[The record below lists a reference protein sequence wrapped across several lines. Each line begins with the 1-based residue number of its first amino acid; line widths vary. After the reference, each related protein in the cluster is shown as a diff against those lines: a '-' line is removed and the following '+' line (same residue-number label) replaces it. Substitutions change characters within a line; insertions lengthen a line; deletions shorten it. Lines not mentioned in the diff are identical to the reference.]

1 MISSELIDT
10 GTIDILSD
18 ELFNQ
23 NPVAIDT
30 EFMRERT
37 YFAKL
42 CLVQVA
48 TTDSIFCIDTLSKVQ
63 LEKFWKSLSNSYCIF
78 HSARQDLEIIFQTAN
93 ILPKKIFDTQ
103 IAASIL
109 GYPHQISYK
118 LLVEKLCG
126 KKLKKA
132 HTRANWEKRPL
143 TNEMIEYAAEDVQFL
158 LEIHSKLYKKLQEQ
172 DRLKWA
178 EEDFEKL
185 NSKNLYRVNKETIP
199 NKLKSPSSMHGHEKR
214 TFKLFSEW
222 RELEAMKKNL
232 PRKWIIKDKTII
244 EIIKKRIRKKSELND
259 IKSIPKTLVEEHGTQ
274 ILKIMENIS
283 ETQKIDS
290 EIMRVNEKQK
300 RYVSEAQ
307 KKVKIISKN
316 LGMEPELIAT
326 KKEIKNFILGEE
338 NVRFMHGWRYE
349 IFGKRLLELIN

>member
-1 MISSELIDT
+1 MIPTELIDT
-10 GTIDILSD
+10 GTIDIVSD
-18 ELFNQ
+18 ALFNQ

-30 EFMRERT
+30 EFMREKT

-48 TTDSIFCIDTLSKVQ
+48 TIDSIYCIDTLSKLN
-63 LEKFWKSLSNSYCIF
+63 LEKFWKSLSSSYCIF
-78 HSARQDLEIIFQTAN
+78 HSARQDLEILFHTAN

-143 TNEMIEYAAEDVQFL
+143 TEEMIKYAAEDVQFL
-158 LEIHSKLYKKLQEQ
+158 LEIHSKLYEKLRDQ

-185 NSKNLYRVNKETIP
+185 NSKSLYALNKEAMSK
-199 NKLKSPSSMHGHEKR
+199 KLKTPNSMHGQEKR
-214 TFKLFSEW
+214 TFKLFSQW
-222 RELEAMKKNL
+222 RELEAIKKNL

-244 EIIKKRIRKKSELND
+244 EIIKKRIREKSELKD
-259 IKSIPKTLVEEHGTQ
+259 IKSIPKTVVEEHGTQ
-274 ILKIMENIS
+274 ILKIMENMS
-283 ETQKIDS
+283 DTKKIDFG
-290 EIMRVNEKQK
+290 IMRANEKQK
-300 RYVSEAQ
+300 RDVSEAQ
-307 KKVKIISKN
+307 NKVKIISKN
-316 LGMEPELIAT
+316 LGVEPELIAT

-349 IFGKRLLELIN
+349 NFGRRLLELIN

>member
-10 GTIDILSD
+10 GKIDIVSD
-18 ELFNQ
+18 AIFNQ

-30 EFMRERT
+30 EFMREKT

-48 TTDSIFCIDTLSKVQ
+48 TIDSIFCIDTLSKMN
-63 LEKFWKSLSNSYCIF
+63 LEKFWKSLSSSYCVF
-78 HSARQDLEIIFQTAN
+78 HSARQDLEILFQTAN

-143 TNEMIEYAAEDVQFL
+143 TNEMIEYATEDVQFL
-158 LEIHSKLYKKLQEQ
+158 LEIHSKLYE
-172 DRLKWA
+172 RLKEQNRLEWA

-185 NSKNLYRVNKETIP
+185 KSKSLYALNKETIAK
-199 NKLKSPSSMHGHEKR
+199 KLKIPNSMHGQEKR

-259 IKSIPKTLVEEHGTQ
+259 IKSISKTVVEEHGNQ

-283 ETQKIDS
+283 DTQKINS
-290 EIMRVNEKQK
+290 VIMRLNEKQN
-300 RYVSEAQ
+300 RDVLEAQ

-316 LGMEPELIAT
+316 LGVEPELIAT
-326 KKEIKNFILGEE
+326 KKEIKNFILGEK

-349 IFGKRLLELIN
+349 NFGRRLLELIN

>member
-10 GTIDILSD
+10 GKIDIVSD
-18 ELFNQ
+18 AIFNQ

-30 EFMRERT
+30 EFMREKT

-48 TTDSIFCIDTLSKVQ
+48 TIDSIFCIDTLSKMN
-63 LEKFWKSLSNSYCIF
+63 LEKFWKSLSSSYCVF
-78 HSARQDLEIIFQTAN
+78 HSARQDLEILFQTAN

-143 TNEMIEYAAEDVQFL
+143 TNEMIEYATEDVQFL
-158 LEIHSKLYKKLQEQ
+158 LEIHSKLYE
-172 DRLKWA
+172 RLKEQNRLEWA

-185 NSKNLYRVNKETIP
+185 KSKSLYALNKETIAK
-199 NKLKSPSSMHGHEKR
+199 KLKIPNSMHGQEKR

-222 RELEAMKKNL
+222 RELEAIKKNL

-259 IKSIPKTLVEEHGTQ
+259 IKSISKTVVEEHGNQ

-283 ETQKIDS
+283 DTQKINS
-290 EIMRVNEKQK
+290 MIMRLNEKQK
-300 RYVSEAQ
+300 RDVSEAQ
-307 KKVKIISKN
+307 NKVKIISKN
-316 LGMEPELIAT
+316 LGIEPELIAT

>member
-10 GTIDILSD
+10 GTIDIVSNSLS
-18 ELFNQ
+18 NQ

-30 EFMRERT
+30 EFMREKT

-48 TTDSIFCIDTLSKVQ
+48 TIDSIFCIDTLSKVN
-63 LEKFWKSLSNSYCIF
+63 LEKFWKSLSSSYCVF
-78 HSARQDLEIIFQTAN
+78 HSARQDLEILFQTAN

-109 GYPHQISYK
+109 GYPNQISYK

-126 KKLKKA
+126 KMLKKA
-132 HTRANWEKRPL
+132 HTRANWAKRPL
-143 TNEMIEYAAEDVQFL
+143 TNEMIKYAAEDVQFL

-172 DRLKWA
+172 ERLEWA
-178 EEDFEKL
+178 EEDFKKL
-185 NSKNLYRVNKETIP
+185 NSKNLYRVNKETMP
-199 NKLKSPSSMHGHEKR
+199 NKLKTPNSMYGEEEK

-222 RELEAMKKNL
+222 RELEAIKKNL
-232 PRKWIIKDKTII
+232 PRKWIIKDKAII

-259 IKSIPKTLVEEHGTQ
+259 IKSLPKTMIEEHGTQ
-274 ILKIMENIS
+274 ILKIMESIS
-283 ETQKIDS
+283 NTKKIDS
-290 EIMRVNEKQK
+290 GIIRVNEKQK
-300 RYVSEAQ
+300 RVVSEAQ
-307 KKVKIISKN
+307 NKVKIISKN
-316 LGMEPELIAT
+316 LGVEPELIAT

-338 NVRFMHGWRYE
+338 NVRFMQGWRYE

>member
-10 GTIDILSD
+10 GKIDIVSD
-18 ELFNQ
+18 AIFNQ

-30 EFMRERT
+30 EFMREKT

-48 TTDSIFCIDTLSKVQ
+48 TIDSIFCIDTLSKMN
-63 LEKFWKSLSNSYCIF
+63 LEKFWKSLSSSYCVF
-78 HSARQDLEIIFQTAN
+78 HSARQDLEILFQTAN

-143 TNEMIEYAAEDVQFL
+143 TNEMIEYATEDVQFL
-158 LEIHSKLYKKLQEQ
+158 LEIHSKLYE
-172 DRLKWA
+172 RLKEQNRLEWA

-185 NSKNLYRVNKETIP
+185 KSKSLYALNKETIAK
-199 NKLKSPSSMHGHEKR
+199 KLKIPNSMHGQEKR

-222 RELEAMKKNL
+222 RELEAIKKNL

-259 IKSIPKTLVEEHGTQ
+259 IKSISKTVVEEHGNQ

-283 ETQKIDS
+283 DTQKINS
-290 EIMRVNEKQK
+290 VIMRLNEKQN
-300 RYVSEAQ
+300 RDVLEAQ

-316 LGMEPELIAT
+316 LGVEPELIAT
-326 KKEIKNFILGEE
+326 KKEIKNFILGEK

-349 IFGKRLLELIN
+349 NFGRRLLELIN

>member
-1 MISSELIDT
+1 V
-10 GTIDILSD
+10 
-18 ELFNQ
+18 N
-23 NPVAIDT
+23 
-30 EFMRERT
+30 
-37 YFAKL
+37 
-42 CLVQVA
+42 
-48 TTDSIFCIDTLSKVQ
+48 
-63 LEKFWKSLSNSYCIF
+63 LEKFWRSVSSSYCVF
-78 HSARQDLEIIFQTAN
+78 HSARQDLEILFQTAN

-259 IKSIPKTLVEEHGTQ
+259 IKSISKTVIEEHGTQ

-283 ETQKIDS
+283 DTKKIDS
-290 EIMRVNEKQK
+290 GTIRVNEKQK
-300 RYVSEAQ
+300 KDVLEAQ
-307 KKVKIISKN
+307 NEIKIISKN
-316 LGMEPELIAT
+316 LGVVPELIAT

>member
-10 GTIDILSD
+10 GKIDIVSD
-18 ELFNQ
+18 AIFNQ

-30 EFMRERT
+30 EFMREKT

-48 TTDSIFCIDTLSKVQ
+48 TIDSIFCIDTLSKMN
-63 LEKFWKSLSNSYCIF
+63 LEKFWKSLSSSYCVF
-78 HSARQDLEIIFQTAN
+78 HSARQDLEILFQTAN

-143 TNEMIEYAAEDVQFL
+143 TNEMIEYATEDVQFL
-158 LEIHSKLYKKLQEQ
+158 LEIHSKLYE
-172 DRLKWA
+172 RLKEQNRLEWA

-185 NSKNLYRVNKETIP
+185 KSKSLYALNKETIAK
-199 NKLKSPSSMHGHEKR
+199 KLKIPNSMHGQEKR
-214 TFKLFSEW
+214 TFKLFLEW
-222 RELEAMKKNL
+222 RELEAIKKNL

-259 IKSIPKTLVEEHGTQ
+259 IKGISKTVIEEHGSQ
-274 ILKIMENIS
+274 MLKIMENIS
-283 ETQKIDS
+283 DTQKINS
-290 EIMRVNEKQK
+290 MIMRLNEKQK
-300 RYVSEAQ
+300 RDVSEAQ
-307 KKVKIISKN
+307 NKVKIISKN
-316 LGMEPELIAT
+316 LGIEPELIAT

>member
-10 GTIDILSD
+10 GKIDIVSD
-18 ELFNQ
+18 AIFNQ

-30 EFMRERT
+30 EFMREKT

-48 TTDSIFCIDTLSKVQ
+48 TIDSIFCIDTLSKMN
-63 LEKFWKSLSNSYCIF
+63 LEKFWKSLSSSYCVF
-78 HSARQDLEIIFQTAN
+78 HSARQDLEILFQTAN

-143 TNEMIEYAAEDVQFL
+143 TNEMIEYATEDVQFL
-158 LEIHSKLYKKLQEQ
+158 LEIHSKLYE
-172 DRLKWA
+172 RLKEQNRLEWA

-185 NSKNLYRVNKETIP
+185 KSKSLYALNKETIAK
-199 NKLKSPSSMHGHEKR
+199 KLKIPNSMHGQEKR

-222 RELEAMKKNL
+222 RELEAIKKNL

-259 IKSIPKTLVEEHGTQ
+259 IKSISKTVVEEHGNQ

-283 ETQKIDS
+283 DTQKINS
-290 EIMRVNEKQK
+290 MIMRLNEKQK
-300 RYVSEAQ
+300 RDVSEAQ
-307 KKVKIISKN
+307 NKVKIISKN
-316 LGMEPELIAT
+316 LGIEPELIAT
-326 KKEIKNFILGEE
+326 KKEIKNFILGEK

-349 IFGKRLLELIN
+349 NFGRRLLELIN

>member
-1 MISSELIDT
+1 MISSEFIDT
-10 GTIDILSD
+10 GTIDIVSD
-18 ELFNQ
+18 ALFNQ

-30 EFMRERT
+30 EFMREKT

-48 TTDSIFCIDTLSKVQ
+48 TIDSIYCIDTLSEVNLK
-63 LEKFWKSLSNSYCIF
+63 KFWKSISNSYCVF
-78 HSARQDLEIIFQTAN
+78 HSARQDLEILFHTAN

-158 LEIHSKLYKKLQEQ
+158 LEIHSKLYEKLQEQ
-172 DRLKWA
+172 NRLEWA

-185 NSKNLYRVNKETIP
+185 NSKSLYTVNKETMSK
-199 NKLKSPSSMHGHEKR
+199 KLKTPNSMYGQEKI
-214 TFKLFSEW
+214 TFKLFSQW

-232 PRKWIIKDKTII
+232 PRKWIIKDKTIT
-244 EIIKKRIRKKSELND
+244 EIIKKRIREKSELND
-259 IKSIPKTLVEEHGTQ
+259 IKSLPKNVIEEHGTQ
-274 ILKIMENIS
+274 ILKIMKNIS
-283 ETQKIDS
+283 DKKKTDS
-290 EIMRVNEKQK
+290 GIMRATEKQK
-300 RYVSEAQ
+300 RDVSEAQ

-316 LGMEPELIAT
+316 LGVEPELIAT
-326 KKEIKNFILGEE
+326 KKEIKNFILGEK

-349 IFGKRLLELIN
+349 NFGRRLLELIN

>member
-10 GTIDILSD
+10 GTIDIVSD
-18 ELFNQ
+18 ALFNQ

-30 EFMRERT
+30 EFMREKT

-42 CLVQVA
+42 CLVQIA
-48 TTDSIFCIDTLSKVQ
+48 TIDSIYCIDTLSTVN
-63 LEKFWKSLSNSYCIF
+63 LEKFWRSVSSSYCVF
-78 HSARQDLEIIFQTAN
+78 HSARQDLEILFQTAN

-185 NSKNLYRVNKETIP
+185 NSKNLYTVNKETLP
-199 NKLKSPSSMHGHEKR
+199 NKLKSPSSIHGHEKR
-214 TFKLFSEW
+214 IFKLFSEW

-259 IKSIPKTLVEEHGTQ
+259 IKSISKTVIEEHGTQ

-283 ETQKIDS
+283 DTKKIDS
-290 EIMRVNEKQK
+290 GIIRVNEKQK
-300 RYVSEAQ
+300 KDVLEAQ
-307 KKVKIISKN
+307 NEVKIISKN
-316 LGMEPELIAT
+316 LDVVPELIAT
-326 KKEIKNFILGEE
+326 KKEIKNYILGEE

-349 IFGKRLLELIN
+349 IFGRRLLELIN

>member
-10 GTIDILSD
+10 GTIDIVSD
-18 ELFNQ
+18 AIFNQ

-30 EFMRERT
+30 EFMREKT

-48 TTDSIFCIDTLSKVQ
+48 TIDSIYCIDTLSTVH
-63 LEKFWKSLSNSYCIF
+63 LEKFWKSLSNSYCVF
-78 HSARQDLEIIFQTAN
+78 HSARQDLEILFQTAN

-143 TNEMIEYAAEDVQFL
+143 TNEMIEYATEDVQFL
-158 LEIHSKLYKKLQEQ
+158 LEIHSKLYE
-172 DRLKWA
+172 RLKEQNRLEWA

-185 NSKNLYRVNKETIP
+185 KSKSLYALNKETIAK
-199 NKLKSPSSMHGHEKR
+199 KLKIPNSMHGQEKR

-222 RELEAMKKNL
+222 RELEAIKKNL

-259 IKSIPKTLVEEHGTQ
+259 IKSISKTVVEEHGNQ

-283 ETQKIDS
+283 DTQKINS
-290 EIMRVNEKQK
+290 VIMRLNEKQN
-300 RYVSEAQ
+300 RDVLEAQ

-316 LGMEPELIAT
+316 LGVEPELIAT

>member
-10 GTIDILSD
+10 GKIDIVSD
-18 ELFNQ
+18 AIFNQ

-30 EFMRERT
+30 EFMREKT

-48 TTDSIFCIDTLSKVQ
+48 TIDSIFCIDTLSKMN
-63 LEKFWKSLSNSYCIF
+63 LEKFWKSLSSSYCVF
-78 HSARQDLEIIFQTAN
+78 HSARQDLEILFQTAN

-143 TNEMIEYAAEDVQFL
+143 TNEMIEYATEDVQFL
-158 LEIHSKLYKKLQEQ
+158 LEIHSKLYE
-172 DRLKWA
+172 RLKEQNRLEWA

-185 NSKNLYRVNKETIP
+185 KSKSLYALNKETIAK
-199 NKLKSPSSMHGHEKR
+199 KLKIPNSMHGQEKR

-222 RELEAMKKNL
+222 RELEAIKKNL

-259 IKSIPKTLVEEHGTQ
+259 IKSISKTVVEEHGNQ

-283 ETQKIDS
+283 DTQKINS
-290 EIMRVNEKQK
+290 VIMRLNEKQN
-300 RYVSEAQ
+300 RDVLEAQ

-316 LGMEPELIAT
+316 LGVEPELIAT

>member
-10 GTIDILSD
+10 GTIDIVSD
-18 ELFNQ
+18 ALFNQ

-30 EFMRERT
+30 EFMREKT

-48 TTDSIFCIDTLSKVQ
+48 TIDSIFCIDTLSTVN
-63 LEKFWKSLSNSYCIF
+63 LEKFWRSVSSSYCVF
-78 HSARQDLEIIFQTAN
+78 HSVRQDLEILFQTAN

-143 TNEMIEYAAEDVQFL
+143 TNDMIEYATEDVQFL

-259 IKSIPKTLVEEHGTQ
+259 IKSISKTVIEEHGTQ

-283 ETQKIDS
+283 DTKKIDS
-290 EIMRVNEKQK
+290 GIIRVNEKQK
-300 RYVSEAQ
+300 KDVFEAQ
-307 KKVKIISKN
+307 NEVKIISKN
-316 LGMEPELIAT
+316 LGVVPELIAT

-338 NVRFMHGWRYE
+338 NVRFMHGWRFE